1 MLLGKGN
8 PVAALG
14 EAGLDAYQV
23 RLLWLGVIPFAERWA
38 PAAPGRAAWCLS
50 FGDEP
55 GASLR
60 YGEREFALPPRRAVL
75 IPPAAAGASP
85 NGEGLHLRVQFQ
97 LSGAAAEHAVA
108 LGGEPFVLPAEDLRD
123 RLCARLRRDLG
134 TSDPVGSATY
144 ARAKALVHLSVA
156 AAFELGGDELAA
168 AESSDDAPRQ
178 LQPVLRYIDAHL
190 EEPLENT
197 RLAAL
202 VHASESHF
210 IRLFRRVVGS
220 TPARHV
226 QERRVHRAADLL
238 TRTSLTIDEIAE
250 RCGFANRYHFSRV
263 FAQRMLEPP
272 GRYRALHGSRARRE
286 PGLPPVP
293 DRQDQIQP

>member
-1 MLLGKGN
+1 M
-8 PVAALG
+8 AALA

-23 RLLWLGVIPFAERWA
+23 RLLWLGVIAFAERWA
-38 PAAPGRAAWCLS
+38 PEASGRATWCLS
-50 FGDEP
+50 FSDEP
-55 GASLR
+55 GATLR
-60 YGEREFALPPRRAVL
+60 FAEREFRLPPRRAVL
-75 IPPAAAGASP
+75 IPPSAAGAAP
-85 NGEGLHLRVQFQ
+85 DGDAMHLLVQFQ

-108 LGGEPFVLPAEDLRD
+108 LGREPFVLPAEDLRD

-134 TSDPVGSATY
+134 GSDPVGSATY

-156 AAFELGGDELAA
+156 AAFELGGEALAA

-178 LQPVLRYIDAHL
+178 LQPVLHYIDAHL

-272 GRYRALHGSRARRE
+272 GRYRVTHGSRARRE
-286 PGLPPVP
+286 SASPAVP
-293 DRQDQIQP
+293 DRQDQIQT

>member
-1 MLLGKGN
+1 
-8 PVAALG
+8 
-14 EAGLDAYQV
+14 
-23 RLLWLGVIPFAERWA
+23 
-38 PAAPGRAAWCLS
+38 
-50 FGDEP
+50 
-55 GASLR
+55 
-60 YGEREFALPPRRAVL
+60 
-75 IPPAAAGASP
+75 
-85 NGEGLHLRVQFQ
+85 
-97 LSGAAAEHAVA
+97 
-108 LGGEPFVLPAEDLRD
+108 VLPAEDLRD
-123 RLCARLRRDLG
+123 RLCARLHRDLATG
-134 TSDPVGSATY
+134 DSIGSATY

-156 AAFELGGDELAA
+156 AAFELDGDALAA

-238 TRTSLTIDEIAE
+238 ARTSLTIDEIAE

-263 FAQRMLEPP
+263 FAQRMAEPP
-272 GRYRALHGSRARRE
+272 GRYRASHGSRVRRDPDPDGE
-286 PGLPPVP
+286 RVS

>member
-1 MLLGKGN
+1 
-8 PVAALG
+8 VAAFG

-23 RLLWLGVIPFAERWA
+23 RLLWLGVISLAERWA
-38 PAAPGRAAWCLS
+38 PEPAGRATWCLS
-50 FGDEP
+50 FADEP
-55 GASLR
+55 GARLQLD
-60 YGEREFALPPRRAVL
+60 EREFALPPRRAAL
-75 IPPAAAGASP
+75 IPSATAVRAPDGS
-85 NGEGLHLRVQFQ
+85 GMHLLVKFQ
-97 LSGAAAEHAVA
+97 LSGAAAEHAAA
-108 LGGEPFVLPAEDLRD
+108 LGKNPFVLPVDDLRD

-134 TSDPVGSATY
+134 ANDTVGSATY

-156 AAFELGGDELAA
+156 AAFELGGDAMAA
-168 AESSDDAPRQ
+168 AESTDDAPRQ

-226 QERRVHRAADLL
+226 QERRVQRAADLL
-238 TRTSLTIDEIAE
+238 ARTSLTIDEIAE

-272 GRYRALHGSRARRE
+272 GRYRAIHGSRPLRE
-286 PGLPPVP
+286 PGQPPVP
-293 DRQDQIQP
+293 DRQDQIHA